1 MSAPDPRGKATEG
14 AGPVETGDDPLAIYR
29 ERILYAT
36 ATAAAV
42 FLTPFSVNAFVQ
54 GRFALGTGI
63 LCAVLLLG
71 IDALAIYLK
80 KSPPLPLILLLVP
93 AIPGMGLALKV
104 QGFFGALWCYPM
116 VLLFTFSLSQRM
128 ANAGNIV
135 LLVSMT
141 ALVYHFIGLE
151 YTIRFFMTLTLTI
164 ILATITL
171 SIVGALHRRLLDQAI
186 VDPLTGVFNRR
197 HMERCLSDAIE
208 RKRRN
213 SAPASL
219 LLIDVDRFKSVND
232 EYGHAMGDRVLRG
245 IASLVAK
252 RSRKLDLL
260 FRIGGEE
267 FILLLP
273 DAQEAAAAVVAEQL
287 RASVAETPLVDGRQV
302 TVSIGVSELQ
312 GGESLDSWMKHA
324 DDALYA
330 AKKAGRNRV
339 VCAGALRA
347 EEVPNLRSVES
358 GT

>member
-1 MSAPDPRGKATEG
+1 MAAEG
-14 AGPVETGDDPLAIYR
+14 AGPVEIGEDPLAIYR

-36 ATAAAV
+36 ATAVAV

-54 GRFALGTGI
+54 GRLALGTGI

-71 IDALAIYLK
+71 VDALAIYLK
-80 KSPPLPLILLLVP
+80 KSPPLPLILLLIP
-93 AIPGMGLALKV
+93 AIPGMGLALKL

-116 VLLFTFSLSQRM
+116 VLLFTFSLSQRV
-128 ANAGNIV
+128 ANTGNIV

-141 ALVYHFIGLE
+141 ALVYHYIGLE
-151 YTIRFFMTLTLTI
+151 YTIRFFMTLTLTM
-164 ILATITL
+164 ILANITL
-171 SIVGALHRRLLDQAI
+171 SIVGALQRRLIDQAI
-186 VDPLTGVFNRR
+186 MDPLTGVFNRR
-197 HMERCLSDAIE
+197 HMERNLRDAIE

-219 LLIDVDRFKSVND
+219 LLIDVDGFKLIND
-232 EYGHAMGDRVLRG
+232 QFGHAKGDGVLTG
-245 IASLVAK
+245 IVSLVRN

-273 DAQEAAAAVVAEQL
+273 DTLEAAAAVVAEQL
-287 RASVAETPLVDGRQV
+287 RASVAETALVDGRQV
-302 TVSIGVSELQ
+302 TLSIGVSELQ
-312 GGESLDSWMKHA
+312 PGESPDSWMKHA

-339 VCAGALRA
+339 VCAGLPRA
-347 EEVPNLRSVES
+347 EEATKLLNAES
-358 GT
+358 ET

>member
-1 MSAPDPRGKATEG
+1 MEG
-14 AGPVETGDDPLAIYR
+14 RSPVDAGEDPLAVYR

-54 GRFALGTGI
+54 GRLALGTGI

-80 KSPPLPLILLLVP
+80 KSPPLPLILLLIP
-93 AIPGMGLALKV
+93 AVPGMGLALKL

-116 VLLFTFSLSQRM
+116 VLLFTFSLSQRV

-141 ALVYHFIGLE
+141 ALVYHYIGLE
-151 YTIRFFMTLTLTI
+151 YTIRFFMTLALTI
-164 ILATITL
+164 VLANITL
-171 SIVGALHRRLLDQAI
+171 SIIGALQRRLIDQAI
-186 VDPLTGVFNRR
+186 LDPLTGAFNRR
-197 HMERCLSDAIE
+197 HMERCLGDAIE
-208 RKRRN
+208 RQRR
-213 SAPASL
+213 SAAPASL
-219 LLIDVDRFKSVND
+219 LLIDVDHFKRIND
-232 EYGHAMGDRVLRG
+232 QFGHAKGDSVLKG
-245 IASLVAK
+245 IVSLVGK

-267 FILLLP
+267 FLLLLP
-273 DAQEAAAAVVAEQL
+273 DTQEAPAAGLAEAL
-287 RASVAETPLVDGRQV
+287 RASIAESALLDGRRV
-302 TVSIGVSELQ
+302 TVSVGIGELRP
-312 GGESLDSWMKHA
+312 GESMDSWIKHA

-339 VCAGALRA
+339 ARSA
-347 EEVPNLRSVES
+347 EVPAHAQVQ
-358 GT
+358 